1 MKEDVKVA
9 ELDIIFS
16 RGRVVD
22 GTGSPPFRADVAI
35 AGGRIRDMGDLG
47 GVPARRRIDIRG
59 LLLSPGFVDMHTHSD
74 LQLLAFPRAEAKVMQ
89 GVTTEVIG
97 QDGLSFAPADAR
109 TMATVR
115 ERTVAWNGE
124 HAAVTYDWSSVAEY
138 LNQFDG
144 RTSVNVAFL
153 VPHGTVRILVM
164 GDEDRAP
171 TAGEL
176 AEMRKQVRQGMA
188 EGAVGLS
195 TGLSYP
201 PAMFASTEE
210 LVALCEETAACGGF
224 FSPHHRSYGK
234 GALDSYREMIEIAK
248 RAGIGVHF
256 THCVMNFQGN
266 EGRGT
271 ELVAMINALD
281 PTEVEVTGD
290 AYPYLAGSTSLAS
303 LLPPWTSVGG
313 TQATLAA
320 LSGADTAA
328 RIRSQ
333 MEVEGTPGYHFLPIL
348 WETVAISA
356 VETEANQRW
365 VGKRVP
371 EIAAAQGIDSFEAA
385 RRLLVEE
392 RLNVNVVL
400 HVGHE
405 ENVRT
410 VIRQSWLMAGS
421 DGIMTGTMP
430 HPRAWGAFARY
441 LGYCARDEG
450 LFPVEDIVRRMT
462 SLPQR
467 RLGQWDR
474 GIVRPGFWA
483 DLAVFDPATVRDT
496 ATYQDPKRFPEG
508 IPYVMVNG
516 TLVKDEGAHT
526 GVAAGRTLRLGAR
539 S

>member
-1 MKEDVKVA
+1 VA

-16 RGRVVD
+16 GGRVVD
-22 GTGSPPFRADVAI
+22 GTGSPPFRADLGI
-35 AGGRIRDMGDLG
+35 AEGRIREIGDLG
-47 GVPARRRIDIRG
+47 GVPARRRTDIRG
-59 LLLSPGFVDMHTHSD
+59 LLLSPGFVDMHSHSD
-74 LQLLAFPRAEAKVMQ
+74 LQLLAFPGAEPKVMQ

-109 TMATVR
+109 TMAAVR

-124 HAAVTYDWSSVAEY
+124 HAGITWDWSSVAEY
-138 LNQFDG
+138 LSQFDG
-144 RTSVNVAFL
+144 RTSLNVAYL
-153 VPHGTVRILVM
+153 IPHGTVRILAM

-171 TAGEL
+171 MPGEL
-176 AEMRKQVRQGMA
+176 AEMREQVRQGMA

-201 PAMFASTEE
+201 PAMFADSEE
-210 LVALCEETAACGGF
+210 LVALCEEVAAYGGF
-224 FSPHHRSYGK
+224 FAPHHRSYGK
-234 GALDSYREMIEIAK
+234 GALDSYAEMIEVAR
-248 RAGIGVHF
+248 RAGVAVHF
-256 THCVMNFQGN
+256 THCVMNFPGN
-266 EGRGT
+266 EGRAR
-271 ELVAMINALD
+271 ELVAMIEALG
-281 PTEVEVTGD
+281 PAEVEVTAD
-290 AYPYLAGSTSLAS
+290 AYPYLAGSTSLVS

-313 TQATLAA
+313 AQATLAA
-320 LSGADTAA
+320 LADPVQAA
-328 RIRSQ
+328 RIRRE
-333 MEVEGTPGYHFLPIL
+333 MEEEGTHGYHFLPIA
-348 WETVAISA
+348 WGTVAISA

-365 VGKRVP
+365 VGKRVT
-371 EIAAAQGIDSFEAA
+371 EIAAAQGVESFEAA

-392 RLNVNVVL
+392 RLNVNIIL

-410 VIRQSWLMAGS
+410 VIQQPWLMAGS
-421 DGIMTGTMP
+421 DGIMTGTKP
-430 HPRAWGAFARY
+430 HPRAWGTFPRF
-441 LGYCARDEG
+441 LGHCAREEG
-450 LFPVEDIVRRMT
+450 LFRVEEIVRRMT

-483 DLAVFDPATVRDT
+483 DLVVFDPAAVRDT
-496 ATYQDPKRFPEG
+496 ATYEDPKRFPEG

-526 GVAAGRTLRLGAR
+526 GATAGRALRLGAR